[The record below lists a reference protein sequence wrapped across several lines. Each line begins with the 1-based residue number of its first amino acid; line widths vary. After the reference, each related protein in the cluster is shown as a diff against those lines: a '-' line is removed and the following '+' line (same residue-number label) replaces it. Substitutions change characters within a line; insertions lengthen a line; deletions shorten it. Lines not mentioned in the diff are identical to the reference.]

1 MLVIGCRFGYST
13 EMPRRSDMSLD
24 HAYANDVAPVALEPT
39 APIAFITS
47 PATADTSVI
56 REALRHRGYTPL
68 QLDEIPAAG
77 RSILALL
84 RESIARADLVVAV
97 IGDEAA
103 SSSVF
108 LEIGFAQAMDK
119 RILALAP
126 LGDSPRF
133 EGIAY
138 LRAEPTN
145 REAVEFGLDR
155 VLEAPKEGP
164 HVEEAA
170 ERTRP
175 IGDLADELLAEYW
188 KARGELGELDSMVWS
203 VIRALETSGLRARS
217 TSVQPE
223 IGMEVEFAVWVDDLD
238 PWMENPLL
246 VVIRRE
252 LNDEKNLSQVA
263 SRLSHSSLP
272 KASWGLILCGKLGIE
287 PVQARAT
294 PNVFAV
300 SLEEF
305 LEALRVEGFGAY
317 LSRLRIERIHAK
329 G

>member
-1 MLVIGCRFGYST
+1 
-13 EMPRRSDMSLD
+13 MPRRSEMSLD
-24 HAYANDVAPVALEPT
+24 QAYANSSVPVALEP
-39 APIAFITS
+39 AKPIAFITA
-47 PATADTSVI
+47 PAAADTSVI
-56 REALRHRGYTPL
+56 REALRRRGYTPL

-77 RSILALL
+77 RSILDLL
-84 RESIARADLVVAV
+84 RESITRADLVVAV
-97 IGDEAA
+97 IGDEAV
-103 SSSVF
+103 SGSVF

-126 LGDSPRF
+126 SGDSPRF

-155 VLEAPKEGP
+155 VLDSPKEGP

-188 KARGELGELDSMVWS
+188 KARGELGELDSMIWS

-217 TSVQPE
+217 TSVRSE

-252 LNDEKNLSQVA
+252 LNDEKTLSRVA

-272 KASWGLILCGKLGIE
+272 KASWGLILFGKLDLDR
-287 PVQARAT
+287 VQAQAT

-305 LEALRVEGFGAY
+305 LESLRVNGFGEY
-317 LSRLRIERIHAK
+317 LSKLRIERLHAK
-329 G
+329 D